1 MLKVTRQKIKV
12 ILSFTTMQCF
22 TFTLF
27 LTTVAMIKGEINI
40 YTILLFLLG
49 VFGSRI
55 SYDSFTYQ
63 SYLYEARRL
72 WDATQRR
79 NQVSSKD

>member
-1 MLKVTRQKIKV
+1 MSSITKQKIKV
-12 ILSFTTMQCF
+12 ILYFVTMQCF

-27 LTTVAMIKGEINI
+27 LTTIAIVKGEINI
-40 YTILLFLLG
+40 YTIILFLVG
-49 VFGSRI
+49 VFGSKI

-63 SYLYEARRL
+63 SYLYEVRRL

-79 NQVSSKD
+79 NQISSKD